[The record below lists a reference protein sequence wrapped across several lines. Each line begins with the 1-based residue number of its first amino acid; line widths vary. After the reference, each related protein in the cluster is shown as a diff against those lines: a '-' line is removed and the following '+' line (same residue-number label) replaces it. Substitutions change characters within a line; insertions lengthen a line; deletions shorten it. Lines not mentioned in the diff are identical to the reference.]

1 MPVCLGEPAVLLWSC
16 HEILQPSDG
25 ATLCAPCKGDSQT
38 YLDMFAS
45 VCEHPMGRSDEVANQ
60 PLGFFDV
67 DFWGGE
73 GAQVLAASCMLQSL
87 LRSGPDNR
95 GTLWVM
101 RKVRAPQGRKLANGQ
116 AGRPDGKRR
125 RKEDSRCLFEV
136 REKLKRWCKRPPASW
151 QHGGLASPFRSKRK

>member
-1 MPVCLGEPAVLLWSC
+1 MAAPDGPSAQQTMLLVL
-16 HEILQPSDG
+16 
-25 ATLCAPCKGDSQT
+25 
-38 YLDMFAS
+38 
-45 VCEHPMGRSDEVANQ
+45 
-60 PLGFFDV
+60 LGFFYV

-125 RKEDSRCLFEV
+125 RKEDSHLR
-136 REKLKRWCKRPPASW
+136 
-151 QHGGLASPFRSKRK
+151 RKA